1 MSKFRKVQILR
12 TFSANDWNHPESKHF
27 VSLTL
32 DPQSEMTPSF
42 SSNAEKLR
50 KTDSFQIKQN

>member
-1 MSKFRKVQILR
+1 MHNLSKERISR

-32 DPQSEMTPSF
+32 DPQSETASTF

-50 KTDSFQIKQN
+50 KFDFRKIKEN

>member
-1 MSKFRKVQILR
+1 MSKAHFSTIFR
-12 TFSANDWNHPESKHF
+12 TFSANDWNYPESKHF

-32 DPQSEMTPSF
+32 DPQSKTASTF

-50 KTDSFQIKQN
+50 KFESQRIEEN